1 MHPTAWFVRVEH
13 DGVVS
18 RTGVFTGLGSLV
30 PIDGAIE
37 IDKFVDSWLERHDG
51 TNWFGWDGGW

>member
-1 MHPTAWFVRVEH
+1 MISVLNRSGECIPQPGLFA
-13 DGVVS
+13 
-18 RTGVFTGLGSLV
+18 GLGSLV

-37 IDKFVDSWLERHDG
+37 VDKFVDSWLERHDG